1 MSGAAD
7 LGPAAAAGA
16 PETGQDARVLV
27 VMGVSGSGKSTVA
40 AMVAE
45 QVGWEFAEGDAM
57 HPPANVDKMHAG
69 TPLTDEDR
77 WPWLD
82 VVAGW
87 IRGHLDAGTNGV
99 VTCSAL
105 KRSYRDVLRAPGVVF
120 VHVAGDGA
128 LIEER
133 MSQRSGHFMPTS
145 LLQSQLATL
154 EPPQSDEA
162 HLTIAADRTPEE
174 ESAEVVARLGLVRIP
189 RA

>member
-1 MSGAAD
+1 
-7 LGPAAAAGA
+7 
-16 PETGQDARVLV
+16 
-27 VMGVSGSGKSTVA
+27 MGVSGSGKSTVA

-45 QVGWEFAEGDAM
+45 RLGWDFAEGDSM

-69 TPLTDEDR
+69 IPLDDEDR

-82 VVAGW
+82 VVSGW
-87 IRGHLDAGTNGV
+87 IDDHLADGSHGV

-133 MSQRSGHFMPTS
+133 MSARTGHYMPTS
-145 LLQSQLATL
+145 LLASQLAIL
-154 EPPQSDEA
+154 ELPGSDEA
-162 HLTIAADRTPEE
+162 HITIAADRTPSEE
-174 ESAEVVARLGLVRIP
+174 ATEVIARLALAPAR
-189 RA
+189 

>member
-1 MSGAAD
+1 MSDSTDSAA
-7 LGPAAAAGA
+7 L
-16 PETGQDARVLV
+16 DARVLV

-45 QVGWEFAEGDAM
+45 RLGWDFAEGDSM

-69 TPLTDEDR
+69 IPLDDEDR

-82 VVAGW
+82 VVSGW
-87 IRGHLDAGTNGV
+87 IDDHLADGSHGV

-133 MSQRSGHFMPTS
+133 MSARTGHYMPTS
-145 LLQSQLATL
+145 LLASQLAIL
-154 EPPQSDEA
+154 ELPGSDEA
-162 HLTIAADRTPEE
+162 HITIAADRTPSEE
-174 ESAEVVARLGLVRIP
+174 ATEVIARLALAPAR
-189 RA
+189 

>member
-1 MSGAAD
+1 MSD
-7 LGPAAAAGA
+7 TTPAAL
-16 PETGQDARVLV
+16 DARVLV

-40 AMVAE
+40 AMVADRL
-45 QVGWEFAEGDAM
+45 GWDFAEGDAM

-69 TPLTDEDR
+69 IPLDDEDR

-82 VVAGW
+82 VVSGW
-87 IRGHLDAGTNGV
+87 IDDHLRSGSHGV

-133 MSQRSGHFMPTS
+133 MSARTGHYMPTS
-145 LLQSQLATL
+145 LLASQLAIL
-154 EPPQSDEA
+154 ELPGADEA
-162 HLTIAADRTPEE
+162 HITIAADRTPSE
-174 ESAEVVARLGLVRIP
+174 ESAEVIARLALQPAR
-189 RA
+189 

>member
-1 MSGAAD
+1 MSGAD
-7 LGPAAAAGA
+7 QL
-16 PETGQDARVLV
+16 DARVLV

-45 QVGWEFAEGDAM
+45 QLGWDFAEGDSM

-69 TPLTDEDR
+69 TPLTDDDR

-82 VVAGW
+82 VVAAW
-87 IRGHLDAGTNGV
+87 IRDHLDRGAPGV

-120 VHVAGDGA
+120 VHVAGDGS
-128 LIEER
+128 LIQDR

-145 LLQSQLATL
+145 LLASQLATL
-154 EPPQSDEA
+154 EPPQPDEA
-162 HLTIAADRTPEE
+162 HITIAADRTPDE
-174 ESAEVVARLGLVRIP
+174 ESAEVVELLGLEPTTP
-189 RA
+189 R

>member
-1 MSGAAD
+1 MSDSTDSAAR
-7 LGPAAAAGA
+7 
-16 PETGQDARVLV
+16 DARVLV

-45 QVGWEFAEGDAM
+45 RLGWDFAEGDSM

-69 TPLTDEDR
+69 IPLDDEDR

-82 VVAGW
+82 VVSGW
-87 IRGHLDAGTNGV
+87 IDDHLADGSHGV

-133 MSQRSGHFMPTS
+133 MSARTGHYMPTS
-145 LLQSQLATL
+145 LLASQLAIL
-154 EPPQSDEA
+154 ERPGSDEA
-162 HLTIAADRTPEE
+162 HITIAADRTPSEE
-174 ESAEVVARLGLVRIP
+174 ATEVIARLALAPAR
-189 RA
+189 